1 MQTKEERKAYKK
13 QYDEKNKK
21 RDKKYR
27 IAHRAEKKK
36 YNEDH
41 KEHLTE
47 CQKINRTNN
56 IDKYRAMEKGYQIKK
71 NYGISIE
78 QFNNMLITQNNEC
91 AICHNEFKP
100 FKDTHIDHNHI
111 TGKVRGLLC
120 SKCNMSLGGFNDE
133 INNLESAI
141 IYLKNND

>member
-1 MQTKEERKAYKK
+1 MRTEKRK
-13 QYDEKNKK
+13 QYEKDYHEKNKE

-36 YNEDH
+36 YNDEH
-41 KEHLTE
+41 REHLDK

-56 IDKYRAMEKGYQIKK
+56 IEKYRIKEKNYNLKK
-71 NYGISIE
+71 NYGINIDQYNE
-78 QFNNMLITQNNEC
+78 MLKKQKNKC

-100 FKDTHIDHNHI
+100 MKNTHVDHNHI

-120 SKCNMSLGGFNDE
+120 TKCNSSIGYLNDDIKLLKE
-133 INNLESAI
+133 AI
-141 IYLKNND
+141 KYLKKYD

>member
-13 QYDEKNKK
+13 QYDEKNKE
-21 RDKKYR
+21 RDKLYR

-41 KEHLTE
+41 REHLTE
-47 CQKINRTNN
+47 CQKINRANN
-56 IDKYRAMEKGYQIKK
+56 IDEYRIKEKGYQIKK
-71 NYGISIE
+71 NYDITIE
-78 QFNNMLITQNNEC
+78 QYNNMLNAQNNKC
-91 AICHNEFKP
+91 AICHNKFKP

-120 SKCNMSLGGFNDE
+120 VKCNSGIGYLNDD
-133 INNLESAI
+133 INLLKEAI
-141 IYLKNND
+141 NYLINTD